1 MNQEK
6 FQSIINKITN
16 ENKLKTSKRRR
27 YSPKLKKEII
37 SFIELENLSNSKAAK
52 VFNIGNSTIDKWKAN
67 QQPRFHQIK
76 TPTPA
81 KPARKKTRKAHYVD
95 AIKINQVVL
104 IILTIVLI
112 SEVLFLHSNV

>member
-1 MNQEK
+1 MNQEH

-16 ENKLKTSKRRR
+16 ENKFKTSKRRR

-37 SFIELENLSNSKAAK
+37 TFIEQENISNSKAAK
-52 VFNIGNSTIDKWKAN
+52 VFNIGSSTIDKWKAN
-67 QQPRFHQIK
+67 QQPSFHQIIIP
-76 TPTPA
+76 TPTKQA
-81 KPARKKTRKAHYVD
+81 KTKTKKSHNVD
-95 AIKINQVVL
+95 AIKINQVAL

>member
-1 MNQEK
+1 MKQEK
-6 FQSIINKITN
+6 LQSIINKITN
-16 ENKLKTSKRRR
+16 ENKFKTSKRRH
-27 YSPKLKKEII
+27 YSPKLKQEII
-37 SFIELENLSNSKAAK
+37 SFIEQENMSNSKAAK

-67 QQPRFHQIK
+67 QQPRFHQI
-76 TPTPA
+76 TIPTPA
-81 KPARKKTRKAHYVD
+81 KQAKRKTKKLHNVD

>member
-1 MNQEK
+1 MNQEQ

-16 ENKLKTSKRRR
+16 ENKFKTSKRRR

-37 SFIELENLSNSKAAK
+37 NFIEQENMSNSKAAK

-67 QQPRFHQIK
+67 QQPSFHRIVI
-76 TPTPA
+76 PTPV
-81 KPARKKTRKAHYVD
+81 KTGRKKTKKVHYVD
-95 AIKINQVVL
+95 AIKVNQAVL

-112 SEVLFLHSNV
+112 SEVLFLHSSV